1 MCLESA
7 HLRPRQHWD
16 HAPSILRSRCS
27 VAFEHDD
34 GGGDAC
40 VVGNRDKAAA
50 DAQALGVGVGGAQ
63 KRELRRAAGV
73 GADLDVVPPD
83 VGLTAEGFGGGF
95 LGREAAGEGQRAI
108 WTMTQVRA
116 LVLGQDALPQA
127 ITETRKRSA
136 LTRDGRHVDAQPND
150 HSALDAGRP
159 LREPALDGR
168 AQVANGAIESDE
180 HGVTDHGVADVQLLD
195 LGDGCDREHIET
207 REPVARSDL

>member
-1 MCLESA
+1 
-7 HLRPRQHWD
+7 
-16 HAPSILRSRCS
+16 
-27 VAFEHDD
+27 
-34 GGGDAC
+34 
-40 VVGNRDKAAA
+40 
-50 DAQALGVGVGGAQ
+50 
-63 KRELRRAAGV
+63 
-73 GADLDVVPPD
+73 VPPD
-83 VGLTAEGFGGGF
+83 VGLSAQRFGGGF
-95 LGREAAGEGQRAI
+95 FGGEATRQGQGTVGTTA
-108 WTMTQVRA
+108 QVFSF
-116 LVLGQDALPQA
+116 VLGQDALPQA